1 MSADHVTAEPVTS
14 ERRTGV
20 ARGDRRTPVRGAVVA
35 QARME
40 LALLLRS
47 GESLLVTLGIPLG
60 LLVFFSRVD
69 VLPTG
74 DLEPVDFLVPGVLA
88 ISVMSTGLVAL
99 AIQTAFERKYLVLK
113 RLGGTPLPRWGLV
126 AGKALAALAVL
137 AVQTLLIVAIA
148 VAGLGWSASV
158 GAVAAIT
165 LALVVGTFTFSAI
178 GLLIAG
184 TLRAEATLAVAN
196 TLYLALLLVSGLAF
210 ESETLP
216 RPLEVVGLA
225 LPSGALGITL
235 RDAVDG
241 GLAVAPLLIVVAWGV
256 AAAFAAGHWFRWEP

>member
-1 MSADHVTAEPVTS
+1 
-14 ERRTGV
+14 
-20 ARGDRRTPVRGAVVA
+20 
-35 QARME
+35 ME

-126 AGKALAALAVL
+126 AGKALSALAVL

-158 GAVAAIT
+158 GAVAWIT

-225 LPSGALGITL
+225 LPSGALGIAL

-241 GLAVAPLLIVVAWGV
+241 VLAVTPLLTVVAWGV
-256 AAAFAAGHWFRWEP
+256 AAALAAGRWFRWEP

>member
-1 MSADHVTAEPVTS
+1 MTDHAITAVT
-14 ERRTGV
+14 
-20 ARGDRRTPVRGAVVA
+20 RGDRSTPLRGAVLA

-60 LLVFFSRVD
+60 LLVFFSLVD

-74 DLEPVDFLVPGVLA
+74 SGEPVDFLVPGVLA

-113 RLGGTPLPRWGLV
+113 RLGGTPLPRWGLLL
-126 AGKALAALAVL
+126 GKALAVLAVL
-137 AVQTLLIVAIA
+137 AVQTVLIVVIA
-148 VAGLGWSASV
+148 VAALDWSV
-158 GAVAAIT
+158 TVAALIWIVV
-165 LALVVGTFTFSAI
+165 ALIAGTFTFSAL
-178 GLLIAG
+178 GLLLAG
-184 TLRAEATLAVAN
+184 TMRAEATLAVSN

-210 ESETLP
+210 EADTLP

-225 LPSGALGITL
+225 LPSGALGSTV
-235 RDAVDG
+235 RAAVDG
-241 GLAVAPLLIVVAWGV
+241 AFAAGPMAVVALWGV
-256 AAAFAAGHWFRWEP
+256 AATLAAARWFRWEP